1 MSLFKLIRA
10 FQKAKGRSP
19 TPGEL
24 SQLKKQADATPQ
36 PSNVLPFQFK
46 KGFGD
51 EINEMIE
58 KGDITIGTTP
68 KTTKKKPMVDPKFEK
83 AVKAQE
89 ERSESFAKFK
99 ERMDDKNKEGAFQIA
114 FNRYKDV
121 DKMAMPI
128 GKVLSIYKNLA
139 KYPKGRNVITQDID
153 DIQKGLMFSTMGNR
167 SREALVKDLQDIL
180 YPKKQSNPFEEVE
193 VSDQLEFNFDDLDPK
208 GMAGGGPID
217 PIDPGYLGIP
227 PEGLGTGSSRP
238 GGSSYP
244 SLDFYDALSRKK
256 KKKKK
261 KREDKATGGLA
272 YMLGEG
278 GPVMQGGGP
287 NYLGKQP
294 EVKVPKYW
302 KSSPDHPDTE
312 LAYITE
318 PEKEVLIALNM
329 HGGLEDGK
337 PNKGPNGIIS
347 LQGDLGG
354 YDASPGGPNDPSGG
368 ENENFNVPDAVSGAG
383 PISIESVDDN
393 IDQFDDNRGFQ
404 PVRQNPF
411 LSGLDIFA
419 RASIPGYNRLRT
431 AQSIGTLADTVKD
444 YLTTSGR
451 TPPTSPP
458 ISYGDNEVGIV
469 KPVKP
474 VMPFIPKK
482 TTEIETP
489 TGGVEFL
496 QRFVLPERFR
506 LAEGGRIG
514 FAVGGIDKARRAF
527 LKLMGGVGAGIGGL
541 KMGLFGGKKTS
552 TAIKVAET
560 VKKSDA
566 KGMPE
571 WFPKLVERVMKEG
584 EDVTET
590 YSTVERTIVKKAKLP
605 ESKTDIIVE
614 VDLNTGD
621 TLVDVGMGK
630 HGWVDGHN
638 GQPARIELRKGEV
651 IEEGP
656 ARGKK
661 EADEF
666 GVEEQEYTGDGEN
679 VKYEDSS
686 YNNYGEH
693 GSDFSEVEKYA
704 TGKNTDEFNIK
715 GTKKRES
722 QQLAEGRAEMEAE
735 QAFEEMDEFASG
747 GLAKLLGE

>member
-24 SQLKKQADATPQ
+24 SQLKKQADAVPQ

-58 KGDITIGTTP
+58 RGDISIGTAP

-121 DKMAMPI
+121 DKIAMPMS
-128 GKVLSIYKNLA
+128 KVLSIYKNLA

-153 DIQKGLMFSTMGNR
+153 DIQKGFMFSTMGNR
-167 SREALVKDLQDIL
+167 SRQALVKDLQDIL
-180 YPKKQSNPFEEVE
+180 YPKKQSNPFEEVK

-208 GMAGGGPID
+208 GMAGGG
-217 PIDPGYLGIP
+217 
-227 PEGLGTGSSRP
+227 
-238 GGSSYP
+238 
-244 SLDFYDALSRKK
+244 
-256 KKKKK
+256 
-261 KREDKATGGLA
+261 LA

-278 GPVMQGGGP
+278 G
-287 NYLGKQP
+287 
-294 EVKVPKYW
+294 
-302 KSSPDHPDTE
+302 
-312 LAYITE
+312 
-318 PEKEVLIALNM
+318 
-329 HGGLEDGK
+329 
-337 PNKGPNGIIS
+337 
-347 LQGDLGG
+347 
-354 YDASPGGPNDPSGG
+354 
-368 ENENFNVPDAVSGAG
+368 
-383 PISIESVDDN
+383 
-393 IDQFDDNRGFQ
+393 
-404 PVRQNPF
+404 
-411 LSGLDIFA
+411 
-419 RASIPGYNRLRT
+419 
-431 AQSIGTLADTVKD
+431 
-444 YLTTSGR
+444 
-451 TPPTSPP
+451 
-458 ISYGDNEVGIV
+458 
-469 KPVKP
+469 
-474 VMPFIPKK
+474 
-482 TTEIETP
+482 
-489 TGGVEFL
+489 
-496 QRFVLPERFR
+496 
-506 LAEGGRIG
+506 RIG
-514 FAVGGIDKARRAF
+514 FAAGGIDKARRAF

-571 WFPKLVERVMKEG
+571 WFPKLVEKVMKEG
-584 EDVTET
+584 EDVTDT
-590 YSTVERTIVKKAKLP
+590 YSTVERTVVKKAKLP
-605 ESKTDIIVE
+605 ESKTDVIVE
-614 VDLNTGD
+614 VDLTTGD
-621 TLVDVGMGK
+621 TLVDVGMGR

-638 GQPARIELRKGEV
+638 GQPVRIELRKGNV

-715 GTKKRES
+715 GTKKRENAVF
-722 QQLAEGRAEMEAE
+722 AEGRAEMEAQE
-735 QAFEEMDEFASG
+735 AFEEMDEFASG

>member
-58 KGDITIGTTP
+58 RGDITIGTAP

-83 AVKAQE
+83 AVKAQD

-167 SREALVKDLQDIL
+167 SREGLVKDLQDIL

-208 GMAGGGPID
+208 GMAGGG
-217 PIDPGYLGIP
+217 
-227 PEGLGTGSSRP
+227 
-238 GGSSYP
+238 
-244 SLDFYDALSRKK
+244 
-256 KKKKK
+256 
-261 KREDKATGGLA
+261 LA

-278 GPVMQGGGP
+278 GPLRKGFYVGGSP
-287 NYLGKQP
+287 ADSQNNP
-294 EVKVPKYW
+294 SP
-302 KSSPDHPDTE
+302 SSSS
-312 LAYITE
+312 
-318 PEKEVLIALNM
+318 N
-329 HGGLEDGK
+329 DG
-337 PNKGPNGIIS
+337 
-347 LQGDLGG
+347 
-354 YDASPGGPNDPSGG
+354 
-368 ENENFNVPDAVSGAG
+368 NENFNLPDAVSGAG

-404 PVRQNPF
+404 PVRQNPL

-419 RASIPGYNRLRT
+419 RANIPGYNRLRT
-431 AQSIGTLADTVKD
+431 AQSIGILADTVRN
-444 YLTTSGR
+444 YLTSGR
-451 TPPTSPP
+451 TPSTPPT

-489 TGGVEFL
+489 TGGIEFL

-514 FAVGGIDKARRAF
+514 FAAGGIDKARRAF

-605 ESKTDIIVE
+605 ESKTDVIVE
-614 VDLNTGD
+614 VDLTTGD

-661 EADEF
+661 ETDEF
-666 GVEEQEYTGDGEN
+666 GVEEAEYTGDGESVN
-679 VKYEDSS
+679 YEDSS
-686 YNNYGEH
+686 YSNYGEH

-722 QQLAEGRAEMEAE
+722 QQFAEGRAEMEAE